1 MKIAFVDEFELV
13 VVDDDRVIPIGHL
26 LADDSGSPQ
35 NRLERLITDFD
46 ALRPKLEAAA
56 QGGGGKSL
64 SQVRLRAPVP
74 RPAQFL
80 CAMVNYKEELGPNA
94 RAFDT
99 SDADF
104 FLKSPLTI
112 VDPGDI
118 VEHPAVDARVFHY
131 EPELAIVIGRPG
143 HDISASEA
151 RSHIFGYTI
160 VIDAS
165 ARGVGNAFYKQK
177 SQRTFGPVSPW
188 IVTADEIP
196 DPQHLQIRL
205 SVNGQARQ
213 DFNTDTMLHPID
225 RLVEVAAA
233 TAGIETGDLI
243 ATGTC
248 HEGLGPIEDGDVVT
262 TEIEG
267 IGSLTVTASDPQ
279 HRHW

>member
-64 SQVRLRAPVP
+64 SEVRLRAPVP

-80 CAMVNYKEELGPNA
+80 CAMVNDKEELGPNA
-94 RAFDT
+94 LAFDT

-143 HDISASEA
+143 HDISASQA

-177 SQRTFGPVSPW
+177 PQRTFGPVGPW
-188 IVTADEIP
+188 IVTTDEIP
-196 DPQHLQIRL
+196 DPSTCR
-205 SVNGQARQ
+205 SGSRSTARSAR
-213 DFNTDTMLHPID
+213 TSTPT
-225 RLVEVAAA
+225 RWCTRSTAWSRSPRRRPASRPA
-233 TAGIETGDLI
+233 TSSQRA
-243 ATGTC
+243 
-248 HEGLGPIEDGDVVT
+248 
-262 TEIEG
+262 
-267 IGSLTVTASDPQ
+267 TVTRASARSRMATSSRQ
-279 HRHW
+279 